1 MMTNYKER
9 FAIYTK
15 TTNLNG
21 NVYTNGNRFI
31 RCTLVNGEQA
41 MREEVAQL
49 ELAGDVVECVYNGIG
64 KKVKL

>member
-15 TTNLNG
+15 TTNPNG

-31 RCTLVNGEQA
+31 RCTLVDGEQA
-41 MREEVAQL
+41 MREKVAQL
-49 ELAGDVVECVYNGIG
+49 ELVGDVMEFVYNGIG
-64 KKVKL
+64 EKVKL